1 MVRSFLPR
9 RDILIQAFS
18 LQVNLYFYNLEQ
30 DLDDE
35 VLLSG
40 CLSHYPCVDRE
51 VSWLHFNCDKAP
63 QSSQLIEEIVYW
75 LEGIT

>member
-1 MVRSFLPR
+1 
-9 RDILIQAFS
+9 
-18 LQVNLYFYNLEQ
+18 LEQ